1 MGAIGPGNW
10 ELQGLQASLYLLAP
24 ALKTPGHAL
33 GHAALQPSA
42 ATRRLQG
49 TAGATAAA
57 DAMAP
62 ACLPA
67 WRPSDAPLPAHAAA
81 GLHGCPSDALL
92 PAHADGG
99 ELATAAEYE
108 RLAARLAA
116 LPTSEAE
123 DQALLDGGT
132 VTGALGLLAGP

>member
-1 MGAIGPGNW
+1 MRPSN
-10 ELQGLQASLYLLAP
+10 P
-24 ALKTPGHAL
+24 R
-33 GHAALQPSA
+33 LQP
-42 ATRRLQG
+42 
-49 TAGATAAA
+49 AGCKAQRALLLLP
-57 DAMAP
+57 MPCAP
-62 ACLPA
+62 ECLPA
-67 WRPSDAPLPAHAAA
+67 WRLSDAPLPAHAAA

-132 VTGALGLLAGP
+132 VTGALWITCRA